1 MIPFARNLSYLG
13 TGEDLRKATTHLLAH
28 TLASTMDRV
37 DAYLVGNWRR
47 QARFKLQDDAVATS
61 ILGRLCEQFP
71 EVFQTH
77 VMPHLQDADLRSL
90 IVLLGS
96 VPRSVIRTLS
106 GAEEVGTSRL
116 SRLDWFARVPRVEPA
131 QSARST
137 GCAPR
142 VARPVTRWM
151 RSFLMSCITCTFEEN
166 LYRTR
171 QARVDAAAKSIT
183 LNDGRLIVYGQIHK
197 TQRSVCTGRIYPGHI
212 LEREVG
218 VYYGRHVLHQRA
230 LGEFH
235 HPAPTSNTFSSLDDK
250 VSHQILDCHW
260 EGDLLMAYV
269 EILDTTAGRM
279 ARDLIVAGI
288 EVRCAARGWAT
299 LIMRHGKI
307 YVQEDYE
314 LVTFD
319 LEFDVRNAPDLMY
332 PVQRRYE
339 NLQPPLTN
347 RLIEQAIASFKRE
360 MKFQALDRFV
370 GVNPVGSA
378 YCKMCRLK
386 YGCNF
391 GKTNLTTL
399 PALRGHAEIFARST
413 QNKDSKAHGEIR
425 DAIDAML
432 CCSS

>member
-1 MIPFARNLSYLG
+1 MPFARNLSYLG
-13 TGEDLRKATTHLLAH
+13 TGEDLRKATTHFLAH

-47 QARFKLQDDAVATS
+47 QARFKLQDNAVATS

-77 VMPHLQDADLRSL
+77 VMPHLQDADLLSL
-90 IVLLGS
+90 IVVLGS
-96 VPRSVIRTLS
+96 SPRSVIRTLS
-106 GAEEVGTSRL
+106 GADEVGTSRL

-166 LYRTR
+166 LYRAR
-171 QARVDAAAKSIT
+171 QALVDAAAKSLT

-197 TQRSVCTGRIYPGHI
+197 TQRAVFSGRIYPGHI

-230 LGEFH
+230 LGELNP
-235 HPAPTSNTFSSLDDK
+235 PAPTSNTYSSLDDK

-269 EILDTTAGRM
+269 EILDTAAGRW

-288 EVRCAARGWAT
+288 GLGCRARGWAT
-299 LIMRHGKI
+299 LIMRHGKMYI
-307 YVQEDYE
+307 QEDYE
-314 LVTFD
+314 LITFD
-319 LEFDVRNAPDLMY
+319 LALGSPLLT
-332 PVQRRYE
+332 PLQRRYE

-370 GVNPVGSA
+370 GVNPVGRA

-386 YGCNF
+386 YGGNF

-399 PALRGHAEIFARST
+399 PKLRGHAETFARST
-413 QNKDSKAHGEIR
+413 QNKDSKAHGVMR

>member
-1 MIPFARNLSYLG
+1 
-13 TGEDLRKATTHLLAH
+13 
-28 TLASTMDRV
+28 MDRV

-77 VMPHLQDADLRSL
+77 VMPHLQDADLLSL
-90 IVLLGS
+90 IVVLGS
-96 VPRSVIRTLS
+96 SPRSVIRTFS

-142 VARPVTRWM
+142 VARPVTRLM

-197 TQRSVCTGRIYPGHI
+197 TQRSVTTGRIYPGHI
-212 LEREVG
+212 LKREVG

-230 LGEFH
+230 LGELN

-288 EVRCAARGWAT
+288 KLGCRARGWAT

-314 LVTFD
+314 LITFD
-319 LEFDVRNAPDLMY
+319 LDLGS
-332 PVQRRYE
+332 PLLTPLQRRYE

-370 GVNPVGSA
+370 GVNPDGRA
-378 YCKMCRLK
+378 FCKMCRLK
-386 YGCNF
+386 YGCSF
-391 GKTNLTTL
+391 GKKNLTTL
-399 PALRGHAEIFARST
+399 PALRGHAETFATYT
-413 QNKDSKAHGEIR
+413 QKINGKAHGEMR
-425 DAIDAML
+425 DAIDAVL
-432 CCSS
+432 CRSS

>member
-1 MIPFARNLSYLG
+1 
-13 TGEDLRKATTHLLAH
+13 
-28 TLASTMDRV
+28 MDRV
-37 DAYLVGNWRR
+37 DAYIVGNWRR

-96 VPRSVIRTLS
+96 VPRRAIRALS
-106 GAEEVGTSRL
+106 GVEEVVTSRL

-131 QSARST
+131 QSAQSI
-137 GCAPR
+137 GCAAW
-142 VARPVTRWM
+142 VARPVTRWR
-151 RSFLMSCITCTFEEN
+151 RSLLSCITCTFEEN
-166 LYRTR
+166 LYRAR
-171 QARVDAAAKSIT
+171 QARVDAAAKSIA

-197 TQRSVCTGRIYPGHI
+197 TQRAVITGRIYPGHI

-218 VYYGRHVLHQRA
+218 VYYGRHVIHQRA

-235 HPAPTSNTFSSLDDK
+235 HPAPTSNTFRSLRAAN

-269 EILDTTAGRM
+269 EILDTTAGNM
-279 ARDLIVAGI
+279 ARDRIVAGI
-288 EVRCAARGWAT
+288 ELWCAARGWAT
-299 LIMRHGKI
+299 LGWRDGEI
-307 YVQEDYE
+307 YVHEDYE
-314 LVTFD
+314 LITFD
-319 LEFDVRNAPDLMY
+319 LDLGS
-332 PVQRRYE
+332 PLLTPLQRRYE

-370 GVNPVGSA
+370 GVNPDGRA

-386 YGCNF
+386 NGRDF

-399 PALRGHAEIFARST
+399 PALRGHAERAVFRSGPCARRYLRLPPE
-413 QNKDSKAHGEIR
+413 AHGEMC
-425 DAIDAML
+425 DAIDAVL
-432 CCSS
+432 CRSS

>member
-1 MIPFARNLSYLG
+1 
-13 TGEDLRKATTHLLAH
+13 
-28 TLASTMDRV
+28 MDRV

-77 VMPHLQDADLRSL
+77 VMPHLQDPDLRSL

-96 VPRSVIRTLS
+96 SPRSVIRTLS
-106 GAEEVGTSRL
+106 GADEVGTSRL

-166 LYRTR
+166 LYRAR

-183 LNDGRLIVYGQIHK
+183 LNDGRLIVYGQIHM
-197 TQRSVCTGRIYPGHI
+197 TQRSVTTGRIYPGHI

-230 LGEFH
+230 LGELN

-269 EILDTTAGRM
+269 EILDTTAGRW

-288 EVRCAARGWAT
+288 ELGCRARGWAT

-314 LVTFD
+314 LITFD
-319 LEFDVRNAPDLMY
+319 LALGSPLLT
-332 PVQRRYE
+332 PLQRRYE

-370 GVNPVGSA
+370 GVDPDGRA
-378 YCKMCRLK
+378 FCKMCRLK
-386 YGCNF
+386 YGCSF
-391 GKTNLTTL
+391 GKKNLTTL
-399 PALRGHAEIFARST
+399 PALRGHAETFKTYT
-413 QNKDSKAHGEIR
+413 QKINGKAHGEMR
-425 DAIDAML
+425 DAIDAVL
-432 CCSS
+432 CRSS

>member
-1 MIPFARNLSYLG
+1 MPFARNLSYLG
-13 TGEDLRKATTHLLAH
+13 TGEDLRKATTHFLAH

-77 VMPHLQDADLRSL
+77 VMPHLRDADLRSL
-90 IVLLGS
+90 MVLLGS
-96 VPRSVIRTLS
+96 VPRRAIRTLS
-106 GAEEVGTSRL
+106 GADEVGTSRL

-131 QSARST
+131 QSARSM
-137 GCAPR
+137 GCAAW

-183 LNDGRLIVYGQIHK
+183 LNDGRLIVYGQIHM
-197 TQRSVCTGRIYPGHI
+197 TQRSVTTGRIYPGHI

-230 LGEFH
+230 LGELN
-235 HPAPTSNTFSSLDDK
+235 HPALTSNTFSSLDDK

-269 EILDTTAGRM
+269 EILDTAAGRW

-288 EVRCAARGWAT
+288 GLGCRARGWAT

-307 YVQEDYE
+307 YVHEDYE
-314 LVTFD
+314 LITFD
-319 LEFDVRNAPDLMY
+319 LALGSPLLT
-332 PVQRRYE
+332 PLQRRYE

-370 GVNPVGSA
+370 GVDPDGRA
-378 YCKMCRLK
+378 FCKMCRLK
-386 YGCNF
+386 YGCSF
-391 GKTNLTTL
+391 GKKNLTTL
-399 PALRGHAEIFARST
+399 PKLRGHAETFARST
-413 QNKDSKAHGEIR
+413 QNKDSKAHGVMR

>member
-1 MIPFARNLSYLG
+1 M
-13 TGEDLRKATTHLLAH
+13 AH

-77 VMPHLQDADLRSL
+77 VMPHLQDPDLRSL

-96 VPRSVIRTLS
+96 SPRSVIRTLS
-106 GAEEVGTSRL
+106 GADEVGTSRL

-166 LYRTR
+166 LYRAR

-183 LNDGRLIVYGQIHK
+183 LNDGRLIVYGQIHM
-197 TQRSVCTGRIYPGHI
+197 TQRSVTTGRIYPGHI

-230 LGEFH
+230 LGELN

-269 EILDTTAGRM
+269 EILDTTAGRW

-288 EVRCAARGWAT
+288 ELGCRARGWAT

-314 LVTFD
+314 LITFY
-319 LEFDVRNAPDLMY
+319 LALGSPLLT
-332 PVQRRYE
+332 PLQRRYE

-370 GVNPVGSA
+370 GVDPDGRA
-378 YCKMCRLK
+378 FCKMCRLK
-386 YGCNF
+386 YGCSF
-391 GKTNLTTL
+391 GKKNLTTL
-399 PALRGHAEIFARST
+399 PALRGHAETFKTYT
-413 QNKDSKAHGEIR
+413 QKINGKAHGEMR
-425 DAIDAML
+425 DAIDAVL
-432 CCSS
+432 CRSS

>member
-1 MIPFARNLSYLG
+1 
-13 TGEDLRKATTHLLAH
+13 
-28 TLASTMDRV
+28 MDRV

-77 VMPHLQDADLRSL
+77 VMPHLQDADLLSL
-90 IVLLGS
+90 IVVLGS
-96 VPRSVIRTLS
+96 SPRSVIRTFS

-137 GCAPR
+137 GCEPR

-197 TQRSVCTGRIYPGHI
+197 TQRAVITGRIYPGHI

-218 VYYGRHVLHQRA
+218 VYYGRHVIHQRA

-235 HPAPTSNTFSSLDDK
+235 HPAPTSNTFRSLRAAN

-269 EILDTTAGRM
+269 EILDTTAGNM
-279 ARDLIVAGI
+279 ARDRIVAGI
-288 EVRCAARGWAT
+288 ELACGARGWAS
-299 LIMRHGKI
+299 LGIARDGKI
-307 YVQEDYE
+307 YIQKDYE
-314 LVTFD
+314 LITFD
-319 LEFDVRNAPDLMY
+319 LGFVPDVPDLMMRFGNV
-332 PVQRRYE
+332 PLLTPLQRRYE

-370 GVNPVGSA
+370 GVNPVGHA
-378 YCKMCRLK
+378 FCKMCRLQ
-386 YGCNF
+386 YGCSF
-391 GKTNLTTL
+391 GRTNLTTL

-413 QNKDSKAHGEIR
+413 QNKNSKAHGEMR

-432 CCSS
+432 CGSS

>member
-1 MIPFARNLSYLG
+1 MIPFARNLSHLG
-13 TGEDLRKATTHLLAH
+13 TGEDLRKATTHFLAH

-37 DAYLVGNWRR
+37 DAYIVGNWRR

-96 VPRSVIRTLS
+96 VPRRAIRALS
-106 GAEEVGTSRL
+106 GVEEVVTSRL

-131 QSARST
+131 QSAQSI
-137 GCAPR
+137 GCAAW
-142 VARPVTRWM
+142 VARPVTRWR
-151 RSFLMSCITCTFEEN
+151 RSLLSCITCTFAEN
-166 LYRTR
+166 LYRAR

-197 TQRSVCTGRIYPGHI
+197 TQRSVTTGRIYPGHI
-212 LEREVG
+212 LKREVG

-269 EILDTTAGRM
+269 EILDTAAGRW

-288 EVRCAARGWAT
+288 GLGCRARGWAT

-314 LVTFD
+314 LITFD
-319 LEFDVRNAPDLMY
+319 LDLGS
-332 PVQRRYE
+332 PLLTPLQRRYE

-370 GVNPVGSA
+370 GVNPDGRA
-378 YCKMCRLK
+378 FCKMCRLK
-386 YGCNF
+386 YGCSF
-391 GKTNLTTL
+391 GKKNLTTL

-413 QNKDSKAHGEIR
+413 QNKDSKAHGVMR

>member
-1 MIPFARNLSYLG
+1 
-13 TGEDLRKATTHLLAH
+13 
-28 TLASTMDRV
+28 MDRV

-96 VPRSVIRTLS
+96 VPRRAIRTLS
-106 GAEEVGTSRL
+106 GVEEVVASRL
-116 SRLDWFARVPRVEPA
+116 SRLDWFAQVPRVEPA
-131 QSARST
+131 QSARSM
-137 GCAPR
+137 GCAAW
-142 VARPVTRWM
+142 VARPVTRWR
-151 RSFLMSCITCTFEEN
+151 RSLLSCITCTFEEN
-166 LYRTR
+166 LYRAR

-197 TQRSVCTGRIYPGHI
+197 TQRSVTTGRIYPGHI
-212 LEREVG
+212 LKREVG

-230 LGEFH
+230 LGELN
-235 HPAPTSNTFSSLDDK
+235 HPAPTSNTYSSLDDK

-269 EILDTTAGRM
+269 EILDTTAGNM
-279 ARDLIVAGI
+279 ARDRILAGI
-288 EVRCAARGWAT
+288 ELWCRARGWAT

-307 YVQEDYE
+307 YVHEDYE
-314 LVTFD
+314 LITFD
-319 LEFDVRNAPDLMY
+319 LDFDDLMQDF
-332 PVQRRYE
+332 PMKGPFMHPLQRRYE
-339 NLQPPLTN
+339 NLHPP
-347 RLIEQAIASFKRE
+347 IDVEQAIASFKRE

-413 QNKDSKAHGEIR
+413 QNKDSKAHGVMR

>member
-1 MIPFARNLSYLG
+1 MEL
-13 TGEDLRKATTHLLAH
+13 
-28 TLASTMDRV
+28 V
-37 DAYLVGNWRR
+37 DANLGNWRR
-47 QARFKLQDDAVATS
+47 RARFKLQDDAVATS

-77 VMPHLQDADLRSL
+77 VMPHLQDPDLRSL

-96 VPRSVIRTLS
+96 SPRSVIRTLS
-106 GAEEVGTSRL
+106 GADEVGTSRL

-166 LYRTR
+166 LYRAR

-183 LNDGRLIVYGQIHK
+183 LNDGRLIVYGQIHM
-197 TQRSVCTGRIYPGHI
+197 TQRSVTTGRIYPGHI

-230 LGEFH
+230 LGELN

-269 EILDTTAGRM
+269 EILDTTAGRW

-288 EVRCAARGWAT
+288 ELGCRARGWAT

-314 LVTFD
+314 LITFD
-319 LEFDVRNAPDLMY
+319 LALGSPLLT
-332 PVQRRYE
+332 PLQRRYE

-370 GVNPVGSA
+370 GVDPDGRA
-378 YCKMCRLK
+378 FCKMCRLK
-386 YGCNF
+386 YGCSF
-391 GKTNLTTL
+391 GKKNLTTL
-399 PALRGHAEIFARST
+399 PALRGHAETFKTYT
-413 QNKDSKAHGEIR
+413 QKINGKAHGEMR
-425 DAIDAML
+425 DAIDAVL
-432 CCSS
+432 CRSS

>member
-1 MIPFARNLSYLG
+1 
-13 TGEDLRKATTHLLAH
+13 
-28 TLASTMDRV
+28 MDRV

-77 VMPHLQDADLRSL
+77 VMPHLQDPDLRSL

-96 VPRSVIRTLS
+96 SPRSVIRTLS
-106 GAEEVGTSRL
+106 GADEVGTSRL

-166 LYRTR
+166 LYRAR

-183 LNDGRLIVYGQIHK
+183 LNDGRLIVYGQIHM
-197 TQRSVCTGRIYPGHI
+197 TQRSVTTGRIYPGHI

-230 LGEFH
+230 LGELN

-269 EILDTTAGRM
+269 EILDTAAGRW

-288 EVRCAARGWAT
+288 GLGCRARGWAT
-299 LIMRHGKI
+299 LLCGMEKC
-307 YVQEDYE
+307 
-314 LVTFD
+314 TFKRTTSS
-319 LEFDVRNAPDLMY
+319 L
-332 PVQRRYE
+332 
-339 NLQPPLTN
+339 
-347 RLIEQAIASFKRE
+347 RLILLWEVLS
-360 MKFQALDRFV
+360 
-370 GVNPVGSA
+370 
-378 YCKMCRLK
+378 
-386 YGCNF
+386 
-391 GKTNLTTL
+391 
-399 PALRGHAEIFARST
+399 
-413 QNKDSKAHGEIR
+413 
-425 DAIDAML
+425 
-432 CCSS
+432 

>member
-1 MIPFARNLSYLG
+1 M
-13 TGEDLRKATTHLLAH
+13 AH

-77 VMPHLQDADLRSL
+77 VMPHLQDPDLRSL

-96 VPRSVIRTLS
+96 SPRSVIRTLS
-106 GAEEVGTSRL
+106 GADEVGTSRL

-166 LYRTR
+166 LYRAR

-183 LNDGRLIVYGQIHK
+183 LNDGRLIVYGQIHM
-197 TQRSVCTGRIYPGHI
+197 TQRSVTTGRIYPGHI

-230 LGEFH
+230 LGELN

-269 EILDTTAGRM
+269 EILDTTAGRW

-288 EVRCAARGWAT
+288 ELGCRARGWAT

-314 LVTFD
+314 LITFD
-319 LEFDVRNAPDLMY
+319 LALGSPLLT
-332 PVQRRYE
+332 PLQRRYE

-370 GVNPVGSA
+370 GVDPDGRA
-378 YCKMCRLK
+378 FCKMCRLK
-386 YGCNF
+386 YGCSF
-391 GKTNLTTL
+391 GKKNLTTL
-399 PALRGHAEIFARST
+399 PALRGHAETFKTYT
-413 QNKDSKAHGEIR
+413 QKINGKAHGEMR
-425 DAIDAML
+425 DAIDAVL
-432 CCSS
+432 CRSS